1 MPEGSGRRLTEEEEE
16 RIVELRLERVPVRSV
31 AQEIGC
37 QPNTVTECMKR
48 YHKTRAAELG
58 STLDE
63 VRAELVDRQTR
74 IAIAARQGA
83 QPARKFND
91 ATAQQGDLTQ
101 ERASLKEIARLMG
114 IEAAPVV
121 HLAGQDGG
129 PLQTDV
135 GQILLAQMH
144 QYALDHPEENLPL
157 PPSEGYQNGQSNG
170 QSNGQ
175 PPDL

>member
-16 RIVELRLERVPVRSV
+16 RIVELRLERVPVRAV

-37 QPNTVTECMKR
+37 QPNTVTECMRR

-74 IAIAARQGA
+74 IAIDARQGA
-83 QPARKFND
+83 QQARKFND
-91 ATAQQGDLTQ
+91 TAAHNAYLSQ
-101 ERASLKEIARLMG
+101 ERATLKEIAHLLG
-114 IEAAPVV
+114 LEAAPMIQMV
-121 HLAGQDGG
+121 GSEGG
-129 PLQTDV
+129 PIQTDV
-135 GQILLAQMH
+135 GQLLLAQMQ

-157 PPSEGYQNGQSNG
+157 PPTDGQQNGQSNG
-170 QSNGQ
+170 QH
-175 PPDL
+175 PDL